1 MSFSDWLRYCA
12 FKARKR
18 LLWPLRVVAPRTIN
32 AIADPRNTA
41 ALCASCGHFVRAR
54 QYHLGFSEITPLY
67 CSGCGNAVF
76 LDGSVEIA
84 DLLPPPDTLQR
95 GDYGRSE
102 IPYWQGIE
110 NLFQPCSCGGHF
122 GYLQPPVCPFCRRP
136 VSGDV
141 FEGKPVVKKRE
152 GYCFLSGAFIPAA
165 EALRNEHRSRIRQ
178 DKF

>member
-12 FKARKR
+12 FRARKR

-32 AIADPRNTA
+32 AIDDPRNTA

-76 LDGSVEIA
+76 LDGSLEIA